1 MLLEPRLRARLERLS
16 LGVRGRVTAQ
26 WAGRHS
32 STRLGESLDFA
43 DYRPYQPGDDYR
55 RIDHNLRARLGV
67 VMVRQFEA
75 EQELPVDVVV
85 DLSASMG
92 LHGKDDTARRLA
104 AVVTYMALAAGDR
117 VRLWTV
123 PGVDGRPATEGPAGR
138 HLSSWP
144 RMEAWLEATPVGGSG
159 TLRHMGRRLAG
170 SGGSV
175 VVVSD
180 LLMDDWSETLDRLV
194 AAAGGLV
201 LHVLAPEELDPSIAG
216 DLDLIDVESGARV
229 PVSTG
234 EQVLNDYRR
243 AVEEFALGASRR
255 ARRAG
260 LDYLLVEAGHGAAE
274 RALEGLARREIVR

>member
-234 EQVLNDYRR
+234 EQVLNDYRN

>member
-234 EQVLNDYRR
+234 EQVLNDYRN

-260 LDYLLVEAGHGAAE
+260 LDYLLVEAGHAAAE